1 MFEACQELNEK
12 YPEGFY
18 IWEVMKIAVANLL
31 SSGSMSLNNVIFN
44 EMVSTLKPLIVE
56 EKIFTNSN
64 H

>member
-1 MFEACQELNEK
+1 MFECQELNEK